1 MFEVSDGAAQELN
14 AFFEGKEKA
23 TVRVYLAAGG

>member
-1 MFEVSDGAAQELN
+1 MFDVSDGAAQELK
-14 AFFEGKEKA
+14 AFFEGKEAA

>member
-1 MFEVSDGAAQELN
+1 MFEITDGAVQELN